1 MLPCFSSKFLYVGL
15 FLCFLVSSMYMFIL
29 LSFQICLILKVLV
42 ILDILWYYLITFI
55 LIMYSFTW
63 ASLVAQTNLESFV
76 MFQNILVENLFQFK
90 YRYLQADIQQIKE
103 LI

>member
-1 MLPCFSSKFLYVGL
+1 
-15 FLCFLVSSMYMFIL
+15 MYMFIL

-55 LIMYSFTW
+55 LIIYSFTW